1 MFRRLV
7 VTSSLMLGSLI
18 ALGPAALAQSV
29 DVPFSGTVPVQAT
42 FSTGSAGTAETMVS
56 GSPGTITNIFESST
70 PATLA
75 VQSSTPATI
84 TVSPPRFV
92 SGPTPDPAGTIG
104 IGFLKFGSTNV
115 RSDVGSGT
123 ASLPTGE
130 TQLEVNLHVERP
142 GVFMPGNYTYVVT
155 LSVTP

>member
-1 MFRRLV
+1 MFRSLV
-7 VTSSLMLGSLI
+7 VTSSLMLVSAI
-18 ALGPAALAQSV
+18 AVSPAALAQSV

-42 FSTGSAGTAETMVS
+42 FSTATAGTAETTVSS
-56 GSPGTITNIFESST
+56 GSGASTNTFESLT
-70 PATLA
+70 PATLS
-75 VQSSTPATI
+75 VQSTTPATI

-92 SGPTPDPAGTIG
+92 SGATPDPAGTIG

-123 ASLPTGE
+123 ATLPAGE
-130 TQLEVNLHVERP
+130 TQLEINLSVKRP

-155 LSVTP
+155 VSVTP